1 MPWPLNHNPH
11 VDVLQ
16 LRLAIRRRTRL
27 GLLVATVALFFGS
40 FFLYRYAMQH
50 HDLPRFAGQLPEYAM
65 QRPLVT
71 CPTPGPEILVL
82 VGMGQSNA
90 GNWGEASTQNVQGHP
105 DVLEYWQGNCYQA
118 TSPMLGGTGEGTALW
133 PELGR
138 LMIESGTAKQV
149 VIQVFAVDGAPIQ
162 RFTRQDDLWPFWR
175 LELKR
180 LLEKYRVGYYL
191 WLQGEADF
199 ALGTSEEDYIRM
211 FGSLHDDI
219 RELDP
224 GARVFVPIQTYC
236 ADTARWT
243 PDNTIA
249 KAQAEI
255 PKIFAGTLAG
265 VHTDELL
272 ATPGL
277 RWDGCHPSLRGYA
290 RWSAAWTTQITQAPA
305 TREFPKLLRQLQP
318 TPLQH

>member
-1 MPWPLNHNPH
+1 
-11 VDVLQ
+11 
-16 LRLAIRRRTRL
+16 
-27 GLLVATVALFFGS
+27 
-40 FFLYRYAMQH
+40 
-50 HDLPRFAGQLPEYAM
+50 M

-71 CPTPGPEILVL
+71 CPKPGPEILVL
-82 VGMGQSNA
+82 VGLGQSNA
-90 GNWGEASTQNVQGHP
+90 GNWGEASIQSAQDHP

-118 TSPMLGGTGEGTALW
+118 ASPMLGGTGAGTALW

-149 VIQVFAVDGAPIQ
+149 VLQVFAVDGAPIQ
-162 RFTRQDDLWPFWR
+162 RFTREDDLLPFWR
-175 LELKR
+175 PELKR

-199 ALGTSEEDYIRM
+199 AIGTAEKDYIRM

-224 GARVFVPIQTYC
+224 DAQIFVPIQTYC

-255 PKIFAGTLAG
+255 PRIFAGTLAG

-277 RWDGCHPSLRGYA
+277 RWDGCHPSHRGYT
-290 RWSAAWTTQITQAPA
+290 RWSAAWASKITQA
-305 TREFPKLLRQLQP
+305 TKNFPKLLRQPQL
-318 TPLQH
+318 TPPQH